1 MNGDIPKD
9 YLTNLAETLLK
20 FNRDDSKMLAL
31 SHTSVKCLWHFHA
44 SKFSYLFLFFPITGY
59 TVIAFAMYY
68 FTYDPWIGKLLYLE
82 DFYVMQQYRGKT
94 EDKFN
99 VL

>member
-31 SHTSVKCLWHFHA
+31 SHTSVKCL
-44 SKFSYLFLFFPITGY
+44 
-59 TVIAFAMYY
+59 
-68 FTYDPWIGKLLYLE
+68 
-82 DFYVMQQYRGKT
+82 
-94 EDKFN
+94 
-99 VL
+99 